1 MIDVIDDVIDNVID
15 DAIDDV
21 IDDMNFR
28 VEKSKCS
35 LSVKNDFRKVKMGLP

>member
-1 MIDVIDDVIDNVID
+1 MIDVLDNVID
-15 DAIDDV
+15 DVMDDV

-35 LSVKNDFRKVKMGLP
+35 LSIKNDFWKVKMGLP